1 MMRFSLR
8 HLSPASW
15 RIQII
20 AHNSALM
27 MLRHGQCYP
36 TDDEARTFPAN
47 FCTRYSQ
54 IPAWGGRIVFS
65 PATRGLV
72 TLLFGF
78 CGGCDEPD
86 ELFGRDSLE
95 DGSGLL
101 HLASRGRTKL
111 GNSSVV
117 SVFGVMVGGEVGGIV
132 GIYLS
137 IPLMV
142 VIRVIWRRFISAV
155 PRTVVPSEFSL
166 SPRND

>member
-1 MMRFSLR
+1 MRFSLR

-101 HLASRGRTKL
+101 HLASRRRTKL
-111 GNSSVV
+111 GNSSVASAV
-117 SVFGVMVGGEVGGIV
+117 RCHGRRRVWRNCRHLPLHPFDGGDSRHLAPV
-132 GIYLS
+132 YLS
-137 IPLMV
+137 
-142 VIRVIWRRFISAV
+142 
-155 PRTVVPSEFSL
+155 
-166 SPRND
+166 SPAYRGTF